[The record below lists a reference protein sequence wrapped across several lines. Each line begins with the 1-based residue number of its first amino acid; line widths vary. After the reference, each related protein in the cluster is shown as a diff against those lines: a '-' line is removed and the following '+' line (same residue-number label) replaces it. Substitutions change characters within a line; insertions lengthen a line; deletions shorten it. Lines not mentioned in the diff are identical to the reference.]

1 MGKRKWI
8 MLAFRPRQ
16 FKQRQIGKI
25 VKGHFEGDSVWVLS
39 RRKYFHFS
47 SYFNCVV
54 TFRFF
59 SFSYAFLLF
68 VDEFFSLRTLINDR
82 KKKITGERKKNH
94 VQHKCNHSLKG
105 TMWNVCFKRQFFNC
119 LIWSGQPLKD
129 SEADIGGK
137 ITTNKN
143 RWEEQRNFRKSPG
156 PLSYLGKFSLKW

>member
-1 MGKRKWI
+1 

-47 SYFNCVV
+47 SYFNCAV

-82 KKKITGERKKNH
+82 KKNNWREEKKIT
-94 VQHKCNHSLKG
+94 
-105 TMWNVCFKRQFFNC
+105 FN
-119 LIWSGQPLKD
+119 ISV
-129 SEADIGGK
+129 I
-137 ITTNKN
+137 IH
-143 RWEEQRNFRKSPG
+143 
-156 PLSYLGKFSLKW
+156 

>member
-82 KKKITGERKKNH
+82 KKITGERKKNH
-94 VQHKCNHSLKG
+94 IQHKCNHSLKG